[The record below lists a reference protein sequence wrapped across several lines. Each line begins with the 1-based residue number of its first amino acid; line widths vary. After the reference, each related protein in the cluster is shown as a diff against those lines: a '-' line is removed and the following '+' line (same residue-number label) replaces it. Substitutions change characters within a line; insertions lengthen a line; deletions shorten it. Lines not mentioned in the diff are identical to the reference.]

1 MKNQKKAI
9 VLGLTASMLMP
20 VCFNGGTAEAAAAD
34 TDVAAMQAEINDLT
48 ARLTDLENSLAAA
61 KEKQEAAKSEK
72 KAKKEAPTIKW
83 SGSTK
88 SGYMY
93 DEDKTGKI
101 KAEANIL
108 ARTVVDKT
116 YDVGIGLKFKATS
129 SEPKDGYSSE
139 KNKVKLTDSYV
150 GRSFGP
156 VYVRAGVQKVSL
168 GEGLW
173 LSKSSVNQFTANY
186 KMTPRDALY
195 LGYGRDSQDYLAND
209 TNKDFAPPARTRLLK
224 FAQYQ
229 HDFSKDAYAGLYVGA
244 QQPERYFGI
253 YGSTP
258 IVGKFGI
265 TAEYVRNTN
274 KDKPAQ
280 VYNITKNGPEKGSK
294 IKYGY
299 DYFGAHKDTQGYV
312 ISLNY
317 GKAKKK
323 GTWDI
328 IGQYLN
334 VDQNLFMDDGY
345 SSWKDYIDAAGFK
358 GFGLI
363 MDYATS
369 DHSKLSLLRYWAHTN
384 PDSANVD
391 KDGNSLEKS
400 PHYSTYLKFT
410 TKF

>member
-48 ARLTDLENSLAAA
+48 ARLTDLENSLATA

-93 DEDKTGKI
+93 DKSKTGKI

-108 ARTVVDKT
+108 ATTVVDKT
-116 YDVGIGLKFKATS
+116 YDVGLGLKFKSTS
-129 SEPKDGYSSE
+129 SEPNDGKYSSE
-139 KNKVKLTDSYV
+139 KNKVKLEQAYV

-195 LGYGRDSQDYLAND
+195 LGYGRDSQDYLVND
-209 TNKDFAPPARTRLLK
+209 TNKEYNPPARTRLLK

-229 HDFSKDAYAGLYVGA
+229 HDFSKDAYAGLYVGT

-274 KDKPAQ
+274 KDKPASVQ
-280 VYNITKNGPEKGSK
+280 N
-294 IKYGY
+294 KYGADIGY
-299 DYFGAHKDTQGYV
+299 GYEYFGADKNTQGYV

>member
-9 VLGLTASMLMP
+9 VLGITATMLMP

-72 KAKKEAPTIKW
+72 KAKKEAPTLKW

-93 DEDKTGKI
+93 DEKKTGKI
-101 KAEANIL
+101 KAEAKIL
-108 ARTVVDKT
+108 ATTVVDKT
-116 YDVGIGLKFKATS
+116 YDVGLGLKFKSTS
-129 SEPKDGYSSE
+129 SEPNNGKYSSE
-139 KNKVKLTDSYV
+139 KNKVKLEQAYV

-156 VYVRAGVQKVSL
+156 VYVKAGVQTVSL

-186 KMTPRDALY
+186 KMTPRDTLY
-195 LGYGRDSQDYLAND
+195 AGYGRDSQDYLVND
-209 TNKDFAPPARTRLLK
+209 TNDDNPPARTRLLK

-229 HDFSKDAYAGLYVGA
+229 HDFSKDAYAGLYFGT
-244 QQPERYFGI
+244 QQPERYLGV

-265 TAEYVRNTN
+265 SAEYVRNTN
-274 KDKPAQ
+274 KEKPGF
-280 VYNITKNGPEKGSK
+280 NG
-294 IKYGY
+294 YGY
-299 DYFGAHKDTQGYV
+299 NYFGANKNTQGYV

-334 VDQNLFMDDGY
+334 IDQNLFMDDSY
-345 SSWKDYIDAAGFK
+345 TDWDDYITADGFK

-369 DHSKLSLLRYWAHTN
+369 DHTKLSLLRYWAHTN
-384 PDSANVD
+384 PDGDNL
-391 KDGNSLEKS
+391 KGG
-400 PHYSTYLKFT
+400 TYLKFT

>member
-34 TDVAAMQAEINDLT
+34 RDVAAMQAEINDLT

-93 DEDKTGKI
+93 NEEKTGKI
-101 KAEANIL
+101 KAEASIL

-173 LSKSSVNQFTANY
+173 LSKSSVSQFTANY
-186 KMTPRDALY
+186 KMTPRDTLY
-195 LGYGRDSQDYLAND
+195 AGYGRDSQDYLGND
-209 TNKDFAPPARTRLLK
+209 TNKEYDPPARTRLLK

-229 HDFSKDAYAGLYVGA
+229 HDFSKDAYAGLYFGT

-258 IVGKFGI
+258 IVGKLGI
-265 TAEYVRNTN
+265 SAEYVRNTN
-274 KDKPAQ
+274 KDKPAL
-280 VYNITKNGPEKGSK
+280 TKINEYGADNG
-294 IKYGY
+294 YGY
-299 DYFGAHKDTQGYV
+299 KYFGANKNTQGYV

-384 PDSANVD
+384 PDGDNLKGGTGS
-391 KDGNSLEKS
+391 SLEKS

>member
-48 ARLTDLENSLAAA
+48 ARLTELENSLAAA
-61 KEKQEAAKSEK
+61 KEKQDAAKSEK

-93 DEDKTGKI
+93 DETKTGKI
-101 KAEANIL
+101 KAEAKIL
-108 ARTVVDKT
+108 ATTVVDKT
-116 YDVGIGLKFKATS
+116 YDVGIGLKFKSTS
-129 SEPKDGYSSE
+129 SEPNDGKYSSE
-139 KNKVKLTDSYV
+139 KNKIKLEQAYV

-156 VYVRAGVQKVSL
+156 VYVKAGAQTVSL

-195 LGYGRDSQDYLAND
+195 VGYGRDSQDYLVND
-209 TNKDFAPPARTRLLK
+209 TNKEYDPPARTRLLK

-229 HDFSKDAYAGLYVGA
+229 HDFSKDAYAGLYVGT

-274 KDKPAQ
+274 KDKPAL
-280 VYNITKNGPEKGSK
+280 VKNEFGADNG
-294 IKYGY
+294 YGY
-299 DYFGAHKDTQGYV
+299 KYFGADKNTQGYV

-334 VDQNLFMDDGY
+334 VDQNLFMDDSY
-345 SSWKDYIDAAGFK
+345 TDWDDYITADGFK

-384 PDSANVD
+384 PDGDNLKGGTGAP
-391 KDGNSLEKS
+391 LEKS
-400 PHYSTYLKFT
+400 SHYSTYLKFT

>member
-9 VLGLTASMLMP
+9 VLGITATMLMP

-34 TDVAAMQAEINDLT
+34 MDVAAMQAEINDLT

-72 KAKKEAPTIKW
+72 KAKKEAPTLKW

-93 DEDKTGKI
+93 DETKTGKI
-101 KAEANIL
+101 KAEAKIL
-108 ARTVVDKT
+108 ATTVVDKT
-116 YDVGIGLKFKATS
+116 YDVGLGLKFKSTS
-129 SEPKDGYSSE
+129 SEPNDGKYSSE
-139 KNKVKLTDSYV
+139 KNKVKLEQAYV

-156 VYVRAGVQKVSL
+156 VYVKAGTQTVTL

-195 LGYGRDSQDYLAND
+195 LGYGRDSQDYLVND
-209 TNKDFAPPARTRLLK
+209 TNKEYDPPARTRLLK

-229 HDFSKDAYAGLYVGA
+229 HDFSKDAYAGLYVGT

-274 KDKPAQ
+274 KDKPAL
-280 VYNITKNGPEKGSK
+280 VKNEFGADNG
-294 IKYGY
+294 YGY
-299 DYFGAHKDTQGYV
+299 KYFGADKNTQGYV

-334 VDQNLFMDDGY
+334 VDQNLFMDDSY
-345 SSWKDYIDAAGFK
+345 TDWDDYITADGFK

-384 PDSANVD
+384 PDGDNLKGGKGD
-391 KDGNSLEKS
+391 PLEKS

>member
-9 VLGLTASMLMP
+9 VLGLTAAMLMP

-93 DEDKTGKI
+93 DEKKTGKI
-101 KAEANIL
+101 KAEAKIL
-108 ARTVVDKT
+108 ATTVVDKT
-116 YDVGIGLKFKATS
+116 YDVGLGLKFKSTS
-129 SEPKDGYSSE
+129 SEPNGKKYSSE
-139 KNKVKLTDSYV
+139 KNKIKLEQAYV

-156 VYVRAGVQKVSL
+156 VYVKAGVQTVSL

-195 LGYGRDSQDYLAND
+195 LGYGRDSQDYLVND
-209 TNKDFAPPARTRLLK
+209 TNDDNPPTRTRLLK

-229 HDFSKDAYAGLYVGA
+229 HDFSKDAYAGLYFGT
-244 QQPERYFGI
+244 QQPERYFGV

-258 IVGKFGI
+258 VVGKFGVS
-265 TAEYVRNTN
+265 AEYVRNTN
-274 KDKPAQ
+274 KDKPALAKSADGAE
-280 VYNITKNGPEKGSK
+280 IS
-294 IKYGY
+294 YGY
-299 DYFGAHKDTQGYV
+299 KYLGAHKDTQGYV

-345 SSWKDYIDAAGFK
+345 TGWNDYINADGFK

-384 PDSANVD
+384 PDGDNLND
-391 KDGNSLEKS
+391 KRAPLEKS

>member
-48 ARLTDLENSLAAA
+48 ARLTELENSLAAA
-61 KEKQEAAKSEK
+61 KEKQDAAKSEK

-93 DEDKTGKI
+93 DETKTGKI
-101 KAEANIL
+101 KAEAKIL
-108 ARTVVDKT
+108 ATTVVDKT
-116 YDVGIGLKFKATS
+116 YDVGIGLKFKSTS
-129 SEPKDGYSSE
+129 SEPNDGKYSSE
-139 KNKVKLTDSYV
+139 KNKIKLEQAYV

-156 VYVRAGVQKVSL
+156 VYVKAGAQTVSL

-195 LGYGRDSQDYLAND
+195 VGYGRDSQDYLVND
-209 TNKDFAPPARTRLLK
+209 TNKEYDPPARTRLLK

-229 HDFSKDAYAGLYVGA
+229 HDFSKDAYAGLYVGT

-274 KDKPAQ
+274 KDKPAL
-280 VYNITKNGPEKGSK
+280 VKNEFGADNG
-294 IKYGY
+294 YGY
-299 DYFGAHKDTQGYV
+299 KYFGADKNTQGYV

-334 VDQNLFMDDGY
+334 VDQNLFMDDSY
-345 SSWKDYIDAAGFK
+345 TDWDDYITADGFK

-384 PDSANVD
+384 PDGDNLKGGTGAP
-391 KDGNSLEKS
+391 LEKS

>member
-34 TDVAAMQAEINDLT
+34 MDVAAMQAEINDLT
-48 ARLTDLENSLAAA
+48 ARLTDLENSLATA

-72 KAKKEAPTIKW
+72 KAKKEAPTLKW

-93 DEDKTGKI
+93 DEKKTGKI
-101 KAEANIL
+101 KAEAKIL
-108 ARTVVDKT
+108 ATTVVDKT
-116 YDVGIGLKFKATS
+116 YDVGLGLKFKSTS
-129 SEPKDGYSSE
+129 SEPNGKKYSSE
-139 KNKVKLTDSYV
+139 KNKIKLEQAYV

-156 VYVRAGVQKVSL
+156 VYVKAGVQTVSL

-186 KMTPRDALY
+186 KMTPRDTLY
-195 LGYGRDSQDYLAND
+195 AGYGRDSQDYLVND
-209 TNKDFAPPARTRLLK
+209 TNDANPPARTRLLK

-229 HDFSKDAYAGLYVGA
+229 HDFSKDAYAGLYFGT
-244 QQPERYFGI
+244 QQPERYLGV

-265 TAEYVRNTN
+265 SAEYVRNTN
-274 KDKPAQ
+274 KEKPGSSD
-280 VYNITKNGPEKGSK
+280 NG
-294 IKYGY
+294 YGY
-299 DYFGAHKDTQGYV
+299 EYFGANKNTQGYV

-334 VDQNLFMDDGY
+334 IDQNLFMDDKY
-345 SSWKDYIDAAGFK
+345 TDWDDYITADGFK

-384 PDSANVD
+384 PDGDNLEGGTKAP
-391 KDGNSLEKS
+391 LEKS
-400 PHYSTYLKFT
+400 SHYSTYLKFT

>member
-9 VLGLTASMLMP
+9 VLGITATMLMP

-93 DEDKTGKI
+93 DETKTGKI
-101 KAEANIL
+101 KAEAKIL
-108 ARTVVDKT
+108 ATTVVDKT
-116 YDVGIGLKFKATS
+116 YDVGVGLKFKSTS
-129 SEPKDGYSSE
+129 SEPNDGKYSSE
-139 KNKVKLTDSYV
+139 KNKVKLEQAYV

-156 VYVRAGVQKVSL
+156 VYVKAGTQTVTL

-195 LGYGRDSQDYLAND
+195 LGYGRDSQDYLVND
-209 TNKDFAPPARTRLLK
+209 TNKEYDPPARTRLLK

-229 HDFSKDAYAGLYVGA
+229 HDFSKDAYAGLYVGT

-274 KDKPAQ
+274 KDKPAL
-280 VYNITKNGPEKGSK
+280 VKNEFGADNG
-294 IKYGY
+294 YGY
-299 DYFGAHKDTQGYV
+299 KYFGADKNTQGYV

-334 VDQNLFMDDGY
+334 VDQNLFMDDSY
-345 SSWKDYIDAAGFK
+345 TDWDDYITADGFK

-384 PDSANVD
+384 PDGDNLKGGKGD
-391 KDGNSLEKS
+391 PLEKS

>member
-34 TDVAAMQAEINDLT
+34 MDVAAMQAEINDLT

-72 KAKKEAPTIKW
+72 KAKKEAPTLKW

-93 DEDKTGKI
+93 DEIKTGKI
-101 KAEANIL
+101 KAEAKIL
-108 ARTVVDKT
+108 ATTVVDKT
-116 YDVGIGLKFKATS
+116 YDVGLGLKFKSTS
-129 SEPKDGYSSE
+129 SEPNDGKYSSE
-139 KNKVKLTDSYV
+139 KNKVKLDQAYV

-156 VYVRAGVQKVSL
+156 VYVKAGVQSVSL

-209 TNKDFAPPARTRLLK
+209 TNKKYAPPTRTRLLK

-229 HDFSKDAYAGLYVGA
+229 HDFSKDAYAGLYVGT

-274 KDKPAQ
+274 KDKPASVQ
-280 VYNITKNGPEKGSK
+280 NEDKANIG
-294 IKYGY
+294 YGY
-299 DYFGAHKDTQGYV
+299 KYFGADKNTQGYV

-384 PDSANVD
+384 PDGDNLKGGTGS
-391 KDGNSLEKS
+391 SLEKS

>member
-34 TDVAAMQAEINDLT
+34 RDVAAMQAEINDLT

-93 DEDKTGKI
+93 DKTKTGKI
-101 KAEANIL
+101 KAEATIL
-108 ARTVVDKT
+108 ATTVVDKT
-116 YDVGIGLKFKATS
+116 YDVGLGLKFKSTS
-129 SEPKDGYSSE
+129 SEPNDKKYSLE
-139 KNKVKLTDSYV
+139 KNKVKLEQAYV

-156 VYVRAGVQKVSL
+156 VYVRAGVQKVSI

-186 KMTPRDALY
+186 KMTPRDTLY
-195 LGYGRDSQDYLAND
+195 AGYGRDSQDYLGND
-209 TNKDFAPPARTRLLK
+209 TNEEYDPQARTRLLK

-229 HDFSKDAYAGLYVGA
+229 HDFSKDAYAGLYFGT

-258 IVGKFGI
+258 IVGKLGI
-265 TAEYVRNTN
+265 SAEYVRNTN
-274 KDKPAQ
+274 KDKPALTENE
-280 VYNITKNGPEKGSK
+280 YGADNG
-294 IKYGY
+294 YGY
-299 DYFGAHKDTQGYV
+299 KYFGANKNTQGYV

-384 PDSANVD
+384 PDGDNLKGGTGS
-391 KDGNSLEKS
+391 SLEKS

>member
-1 MKNQKKAI
+1 MKNNKKAVI
-9 VLGLTASMLMP
+9 GGLTASILLQA
-20 VCFNGGTAEAAAAD
+20 CFGGGHSEAAASEP
-34 TDVAAMQAEINDLT
+34 DVAALQAEINDLT
-48 ARLTDLENSLAAA
+48 ARLNDLENSLAAA
-61 KEKQEAAKSEK
+61 KEKQEEAKSEK
-72 KAKKEAPTIKW
+72 KAKKEAPTLKW

-93 DEDKTGKI
+93 DEKKTGKI
-101 KAEANIL
+101 KAEAKIL
-108 ARTVVDKT
+108 ATTVVDKT
-116 YDVGIGLKFKATS
+116 YDVGIGLKFKSTS
-129 SEPKDGYSSE
+129 SEPNNGKYSSE
-139 KNKVKLTDSYV
+139 KNKIKLEQAYV

-156 VYVRAGVQKVSL
+156 VYVKAGVQSVSL

-173 LSKSSVNQFTANY
+173 LSKSSVNQFTASY
-186 KMTPRDALY
+186 QMTPHDTLY
-195 LGYGRDSQDYLAND
+195 TGYGRDSQDYLVND
-209 TNKDFAPPARTRLLK
+209 TNDDKPPARTRLLK

-229 HDFSKDAYAGLYVGA
+229 HDFSKNAYAGLYVGA

-274 KDKPAQ
+274 KDKPLWD
-280 VYNITKNGPEKGSK
+280 KKS
-294 IKYGY
+294 KYGY

-345 SSWKDYIDAAGFK
+345 TDWDDYITADGFK

-363 MDYATS
+363 LDYATS
-369 DHSKLSLLRYWAHTN
+369 DHTKLSLLRHWAHTN
-384 PDSANVD
+384 PDGDNLKGGTGS
-391 KDGNSLEKS
+391 SLEKS

>member
-34 TDVAAMQAEINDLT
+34 RDVAAMQAEINDLT

-72 KAKKEAPTIKW
+72 KAKKEAPTLKW

-93 DEDKTGKI
+93 DETKTGKI
-101 KAEANIL
+101 KAEAKIL

-116 YDVGIGLKFKATS
+116 YDVGLGLKFKSTS
-129 SEPKDGYSSE
+129 SEPNDGKYSSE
-139 KNKVKLTDSYV
+139 KNKVKLEQAYV

-156 VYVRAGVQKVSL
+156 VYVKAGTQTVTL

-195 LGYGRDSQDYLAND
+195 LGYGRDSQDYLVND
-209 TNKDFAPPARTRLLK
+209 TNKEYNPPARTRLLK

-229 HDFSKDAYAGLYVGA
+229 HDFSKDAYAGLYVGT

-274 KDKPAQ
+274 KDKPAL
-280 VYNITKNGPEKGSK
+280 VKNEFDGDNG
-294 IKYGY
+294 YGY
-299 DYFGAHKDTQGYV
+299 KYFGADKNTQGYV

-328 IGQYLN
+328 IGEYLN
-334 VDQNLFMDDGY
+334 VDQNLFMDDNY
-345 SSWKDYIDAAGFK
+345 TDWDDYITADGFK

-384 PDSANVD
+384 PDGDNLKGGTKAP
-391 KDGNSLEKS
+391 LEKS
-400 PHYSTYLKFT
+400 SHYSTYLKFT

>member
-34 TDVAAMQAEINDLT
+34 MDVAAMQAEINDLT

-72 KAKKEAPTIKW
+72 KAKKEAPTLKW

-93 DEDKTGKI
+93 DEKKTGKI
-101 KAEANIL
+101 KAEAKIL
-108 ARTVVDKT
+108 ATTVVDKT
-116 YDVGIGLKFKATS
+116 YDVGLGLKFKSTS
-129 SEPKDGYSSE
+129 SEPNNGKYSSE
-139 KNKVKLTDSYV
+139 KNKVKLEQAYV

-156 VYVRAGVQKVSL
+156 VYVKAGVQTVSL

-186 KMTPRDALY
+186 KMTPRDTLY
-195 LGYGRDSQDYLAND
+195 AGYGRDSQDYLVND
-209 TNKDFAPPARTRLLK
+209 TNDDNPPARTRLLK

-229 HDFSKDAYAGLYVGA
+229 HDFSKDAYAGLYFGT
-244 QQPERYFGI
+244 QQPERYLGV

-265 TAEYVRNTN
+265 SAEYVRNTN
-274 KDKPAQ
+274 KEKPGSSD
-280 VYNITKNGPEKGSK
+280 VDNG
-294 IKYGY
+294 YGY
-299 DYFGAHKDTQGYV
+299 KYFGANKNTQGYV

-334 VDQNLFMDDGY
+334 IDQNLFMDDSY
-345 SSWKDYIDAAGFK
+345 TDWDDYITADGFK

-369 DHSKLSLLRYWAHTN
+369 DHTKLSLLRYWGHTN
-384 PDSANVD
+384 PDGDNLKGGTGS
-391 KDGNSLEKS
+391 SLEKS

>member
-20 VCFNGGTAEAAAAD
+20 VCFNSGTAEAAAAD
-34 TDVAAMQAEINDLT
+34 RDVAAMQAEINDLT

-93 DEDKTGKI
+93 NEEKTGKI
-101 KAEANIL
+101 KAEASIL

-156 VYVRAGVQKVSL
+156 VYVRAGVQKVSI

-209 TNKDFAPPARTRLLK
+209 TNKKYAPPTRTRLLK

-229 HDFSKDAYAGLYVGA
+229 HDFSKDAYAGLYVGT

-274 KDKPAQ
+274 KDKPAL
-280 VYNITKNGPEKGSK
+280 TKINEDGADNG
-294 IKYGY
+294 YGY
-299 DYFGAHKDTQGYV
+299 KYFGANKNTQGYV

-384 PDSANVD
+384 PDDANVD
-391 KDGNSLEKS
+391 EDGNSLEKS

>member
-34 TDVAAMQAEINDLT
+34 RDVAAMQAEINDLT
-48 ARLTDLENSLAAA
+48 ARLTDLENSLATA

-93 DEDKTGKI
+93 NEEKTGKI
-101 KAEANIL
+101 KAEASIL

-209 TNKDFAPPARTRLLK
+209 TNKRYAPPTRTRLLK

-229 HDFSKDAYAGLYVGA
+229 HDFSKDAYAGLYVGT

-274 KDKPAQ
+274 KDKPASVQ
-280 VYNITKNGPEKGSK
+280 NKYDADIG
-294 IKYGY
+294 YGY
-299 DYFGAHKDTQGYV
+299 EYFGADKNTQGYV

-384 PDSANVD
+384 PDGDNLKGGTGS
-391 KDGNSLEKS
+391 SLEKS

>member
-34 TDVAAMQAEINDLT
+34 MDVAAMQAEINDLT

-72 KAKKEAPTIKW
+72 KAKKEAPTLKW

-93 DEDKTGKI
+93 DEKKTGKI
-101 KAEANIL
+101 KAEAKIL
-108 ARTVVDKT
+108 ATTVVDKT
-116 YDVGIGLKFKATS
+116 YDVGLGLKFKSTA
-129 SEPKDGYSSE
+129 SEPNGKKYSSE
-139 KNKVKLTDSYV
+139 KNKVKLEQAYV

-156 VYVRAGVQKVSL
+156 VYVKAGAQTVSL

-186 KMTPRDALY
+186 KMTPRDTLY
-195 LGYGRDSQDYLAND
+195 AGYGRDSQDYLVND
-209 TNKDFAPPARTRLLK
+209 TNDDNPPARTRLLK

-229 HDFSKDAYAGLYVGA
+229 HDFSKDAYAGLYFGT

-258 IVGKFGI
+258 IVGKLGI
-265 TAEYVRNTN
+265 RAEYIRNTN
-274 KDKPAQ
+274 KDKPFQ
-280 VYNITKNGPEKGSK
+280 VKNKKEADIG
-294 IKYGY
+294 YGY
-299 DYFGAHKDTQGYV
+299 DYTGASKNTSGYV
-312 ISLNY
+312 IGLNY

-323 GTWDI
+323 GTFGI
-328 IGQYLN
+328 TAEYLN
-334 VDQNLFMDDGY
+334 VDQNLFMDDNY
-345 SSWKDYIDAAGFK
+345 TDWDDYITADGFK

-391 KDGNSLEKS
+391 TEGNSLEKS

>member
-34 TDVAAMQAEINDLT
+34 TDVAAIQAEINDLT
-48 ARLTDLENSLAAA
+48 ARLTDLENNLAAA

-72 KAKKEAPTIKW
+72 KAKKEAPTLKW

-93 DEDKTGKI
+93 DEKKTGKI
-101 KAEANIL
+101 KAEAKIL
-108 ARTVVDKT
+108 ATTVVDKT
-116 YDVGIGLKFKATS
+116 YDVGLGLKFKSTS
-129 SEPKDGYSSE
+129 SEPNGKKYSSE
-139 KNKVKLTDSYV
+139 KNKIKLEQAYV

-156 VYVRAGVQKVSL
+156 VYVKAGVQTVSL

-186 KMTPRDALY
+186 KMTPRDTLY
-195 LGYGRDSQDYLAND
+195 AGYGRDSQDYLVND
-209 TNKDFAPPARTRLLK
+209 TNDANPPARTRLLK

-229 HDFSKDAYAGLYVGA
+229 HDFSKDAYAGLYFGT
-244 QQPERYFGI
+244 QQPERYLGV

-265 TAEYVRNTN
+265 SAEYVRNTN
-274 KDKPAQ
+274 KEKPGSSD
-280 VYNITKNGPEKGSK
+280 NG
-294 IKYGY
+294 YGY
-299 DYFGAHKDTQGYV
+299 KYFGANKNTQGYV

-334 VDQNLFMDDGY
+334 IDQNLFMDDKY
-345 SSWKDYIDAAGFK
+345 TDWDDYITADGFK

-369 DHSKLSLLRYWAHTN
+369 DHTKLSLLRYWGHTN
-384 PDSANVD
+384 PDGDNL
-391 KDGNSLEKS
+391 KDGTGSSLEKS

>member
-34 TDVAAMQAEINDLT
+34 MDVAAMQAEINDLT

-72 KAKKEAPTIKW
+72 KAKKEAPTLKW

-93 DEDKTGKI
+93 DEKKTGKI
-101 KAEANIL
+101 KAEAKIL
-108 ARTVVDKT
+108 ATTVVDKT
-116 YDVGIGLKFKATS
+116 YDVGLGLKFKSTS
-129 SEPKDGYSSE
+129 SEPNGKKYSSE
-139 KNKVKLTDSYV
+139 KNKIKLEQAYV

-156 VYVRAGVQKVSL
+156 VYVKAGVQTVSL

-186 KMTPRDALY
+186 KMTPRDTLY
-195 LGYGRDSQDYLAND
+195 AGYGRDSQDYLVND
-209 TNKDFAPPARTRLLK
+209 TNDANPPARTRLLK

-229 HDFSKDAYAGLYVGA
+229 HDFSKDAYAGLYFGT
-244 QQPERYFGI
+244 QQPERYLGV

-265 TAEYVRNTN
+265 SAEYVRNTN
-274 KDKPAQ
+274 KEKPGSSD
-280 VYNITKNGPEKGSK
+280 NG
-294 IKYGY
+294 YGY
-299 DYFGAHKDTQGYV
+299 KYFGANKNTQGYV

-334 VDQNLFMDDGY
+334 IDQNLFMDDKY
-345 SSWKDYIDAAGFK
+345 TDWDDYITADGFK

-369 DHSKLSLLRYWAHTN
+369 DHTKLSLLRYWGHTN
-384 PDSANVD
+384 PDGDNL
-391 KDGNSLEKS
+391 KDGTGSSLEKS

>member
-1 MKNQKKAI
+1 M
-9 VLGLTASMLMP
+9 
-20 VCFNGGTAEAAAAD
+20 
-34 TDVAAMQAEINDLT
+34 DVAAMQAEINDLT
-48 ARLTDLENSLAAA
+48 ARLTDLENSLATA

-93 DEDKTGKI
+93 DETKTGKI
-101 KAEANIL
+101 KAQAKIL
-108 ARTVVDKT
+108 ATTVVDKT
-116 YDVGIGLKFKATS
+116 YDVGLELKFKSTS
-129 SEPKDGYSSE
+129 SEPNGKKYSSE
-139 KNKVKLTDSYV
+139 KNKVKLEQAYV

-156 VYVRAGVQKVSL
+156 VYVKAGAQTVSL

-186 KMTPRDALY
+186 KMTPRDTLY
-195 LGYGRDSQDYLAND
+195 VGYGRDSQDYLAND
-209 TNKDFAPPARTRLLK
+209 TNKNEPPTRTRLLK

-229 HDFSKDAYAGLYVGA
+229 HDFSKDAYAGLYFGT
-244 QQPERYFGI
+244 QQPERYLGV

-265 TAEYVRNTN
+265 SAEYVRNTN
-274 KDKPAQ
+274 KEKPWFDSSSHNA
-280 VYNITKNGPEKGSK
+280 
-294 IKYGY
+294 YGY
-299 DYFGAHKDTQGYV
+299 DYVGANKNTQGYV

-334 VDQNLFMDDGY
+334 IDQNLFMDNGY
-345 SSWKDYIDAAGFK
+345 SGWNDYITADGFK

-369 DHSKLSLLRYWAHTN
+369 DHTKLSLLRYWAHTN

-391 KDGNSLEKS
+391 TDGNSLEKS

>member
-34 TDVAAMQAEINDLT
+34 MDVAAMQAEINDLT

-72 KAKKEAPTIKW
+72 KAKKEAPTLKW

-93 DEDKTGKI
+93 DETKTGKI
-101 KAEANIL
+101 KAEVKIL
-108 ARTVVDKT
+108 ATTVVDKT

-209 TNKDFAPPARTRLLK
+209 TNKKYAPPTRTRLLK

-229 HDFSKDAYAGLYVGA
+229 HDFSKDAYAGLYVGT

-274 KDKPAQ
+274 KDKPASVQ
-280 VYNITKNGPEKGSK
+280 NKYDADIG
-294 IKYGY
+294 YGY
-299 DYFGAHKDTQGYV
+299 EYFGADKNTQGYV

-363 MDYATS
+363 MDYAVS

-384 PDSANVD
+384 PDGDNLKGGTGS
-391 KDGNSLEKS
+391 SLEKS

>member
-20 VCFNGGTAEAAAAD
+20 VCFNSGTAEAAAAD

-93 DEDKTGKI
+93 DETKTGKI
-101 KAEANIL
+101 KAEAKIL
-108 ARTVVDKT
+108 ATTVVDKT
-116 YDVGIGLKFKATS
+116 YDVGLGLKFKSTS
-129 SEPKDGYSSE
+129 SEPNDGKYSSE
-139 KNKVKLTDSYV
+139 KNKVKLDQAYV

-156 VYVRAGVQKVSL
+156 VYVKAGAQSVSL

-186 KMTPRDALY
+186 KMTPRDTLY
-195 LGYGRDSQDYLAND
+195 AGYGRDSQDYLAND
-209 TNKDFAPPARTRLLK
+209 TNKEYDPPARTRLLK

-229 HDFSKDAYAGLYVGA
+229 HDFSKDAYAGLYFGT

-258 IVGKFGI
+258 IVGKLGI
-265 TAEYVRNTN
+265 SAEYVRNTN
-274 KDKPAQ
+274 KDKPALTENE
-280 VYNITKNGPEKGSK
+280 YGADNG
-294 IKYGY
+294 YGY
-299 DYFGAHKDTQGYV
+299 KYFGANKNTQGYV

-384 PDSANVD
+384 PDGDNLKGGTKAP
-391 KDGNSLEKS
+391 LEKS

>member
-9 VLGLTASMLMP
+9 VLGITATMLMP

-72 KAKKEAPTIKW
+72 KAKKEAPTLKW

-93 DEDKTGKI
+93 DEKKTGKI
-101 KAEANIL
+101 KAEAKIL
-108 ARTVVDKT
+108 ATTVVDKT
-116 YDVGIGLKFKATS
+116 YDVGLGLKFKSTS
-129 SEPKDGYSSE
+129 SEPNNGKYSSE
-139 KNKVKLTDSYV
+139 KNKVKLEQAYV

-156 VYVRAGVQKVSL
+156 VYVKAGVQTVSL

-186 KMTPRDALY
+186 KMTPRDTLY
-195 LGYGRDSQDYLAND
+195 AGYGRDSQDYLVND
-209 TNKDFAPPARTRLLK
+209 TNDDNPPARTRLLK

-229 HDFSKDAYAGLYVGA
+229 HDFSKDAYAGLYFGT
-244 QQPERYFGI
+244 QQPERYLGV

-265 TAEYVRNTN
+265 SAEYVRNTN
-274 KDKPAQ
+274 KENPGFSD
-280 VYNITKNGPEKGSK
+280 VDNG
-294 IKYGY
+294 YGY
-299 DYFGAHKDTQGYV
+299 KYFGANKNTQGYV

-334 VDQNLFMDDGY
+334 IDQNLFMDDSY
-345 SSWKDYIDAAGFK
+345 TDWDDYITADGFK

-369 DHSKLSLLRYWAHTN
+369 DHTKLSLLRYWAHTN
-384 PDSANVD
+384 PDGDNLKGGTGS
-391 KDGNSLEKS
+391 SLEKS

>member
-34 TDVAAMQAEINDLT
+34 RDVAAMQAEINDLT
-48 ARLTDLENSLAAA
+48 ARLTDLENSLSAA

-93 DEDKTGKI
+93 DETKTGKI
-101 KAEANIL
+101 KAEAKIL

-116 YDVGIGLKFKATS
+116 YDVGLGLKFKSTS
-129 SEPKDGYSSE
+129 SEPNDGKYSSE
-139 KNKVKLTDSYV
+139 KNKVKLEQAYV

-156 VYVRAGVQKVSL
+156 VYVKAGTQTVTL

-195 LGYGRDSQDYLAND
+195 LGYGRDSQDYLVND
-209 TNKDFAPPARTRLLK
+209 TNKEYDPPARTRLLK

-229 HDFSKDAYAGLYVGA
+229 HDFSKDAYAGLYVGT

-274 KDKPAQ
+274 KDKPAL
-280 VYNITKNGPEKGSK
+280 VKNEFGADNG
-294 IKYGY
+294 YGY
-299 DYFGAHKDTQGYV
+299 KYFGADKNTQGYV

-328 IGQYLN
+328 IGEYLN
-334 VDQNLFMDDGY
+334 VDQNLFMDDSY
-345 SSWKDYIDAAGFK
+345 TDWDDYITADGFK

-384 PDSANVD
+384 PDGDNLKGGKGAP
-391 KDGNSLEKS
+391 LEKS
-400 PHYSTYLKFT
+400 SHYSTYLKFT

>member
-34 TDVAAMQAEINDLT
+34 RDVAAMQAEINDLT
-48 ARLTDLENSLAAA
+48 ARLTDLENSLSAA

-93 DEDKTGKI
+93 DEKKTGKI
-101 KAEANIL
+101 KAEASIL

-129 SEPKDGYSSE
+129 SEPKDGYSLE

-209 TNKDFAPPARTRLLK
+209 TNKRYAPPTRTRLLK

-229 HDFSKDAYAGLYVGA
+229 HDFSKDAYAGLYFGT

-258 IVGKFGI
+258 IVGKLGI
-265 TAEYVRNTN
+265 SAEYVRNTN
-274 KDKPAQ
+274 KDKPALTE
-280 VYNITKNGPEKGSK
+280 NEDGADNG
-294 IKYGY
+294 YGY
-299 DYFGAHKDTQGYV
+299 KYFGANKNTQGYV

-363 MDYATS
+363 MDYAVS

-384 PDSANVD
+384 PDGDNLKGGTRS
-391 KDGNSLEKS
+391 SLEKS

>member
-34 TDVAAMQAEINDLT
+34 MDVAAMQAEINDLT

-93 DEDKTGKI
+93 DESKTGKI
-101 KAEANIL
+101 KAEASIL

-116 YDVGIGLKFKATS
+116 YDVGLGLKFKSTS
-129 SEPKDGYSSE
+129 SEPNDGKYSSE
-139 KNKVKLTDSYV
+139 KNKVKLEQAYV

-156 VYVRAGVQKVSL
+156 VYVKAGVQTVSL

-186 KMTPRDALY
+186 KMTPRDTLY
-195 LGYGRDSQDYLAND
+195 AGYGRDSQDYLAND
-209 TNKDFAPPARTRLLK
+209 TNDDNPPARTRLLK

-229 HDFSKDAYAGLYVGA
+229 HDFSKDAYAGLYFGT
-244 QQPERYFGI
+244 QQPERYLGV

-265 TAEYVRNTN
+265 SAEYVRNTN
-274 KDKPAQ
+274 KEKPGCSD
-280 VYNITKNGPEKGSK
+280 VDNG
-294 IKYGY
+294 YGY
-299 DYFGAHKDTQGYV
+299 KYFGANKNTQGYV

-384 PDSANVD
+384 PDGDNLKGGTGS
-391 KDGNSLEKS
+391 SLEKS

>member
-34 TDVAAMQAEINDLT
+34 MDVAAMQAEINDLT

-72 KAKKEAPTIKW
+72 KAKKEAPTLKW

-93 DEDKTGKI
+93 DEKKTGKI
-101 KAEANIL
+101 KAEAKIL
-108 ARTVVDKT
+108 ATTVVDKT
-116 YDVGIGLKFKATS
+116 YDVGLGLKFKSTS
-129 SEPKDGYSSE
+129 SEPNNGKYSSE
-139 KNKVKLTDSYV
+139 KNKVKLEQAYV

-156 VYVRAGVQKVSL
+156 VYVKAGVQTVSL

-186 KMTPRDALY
+186 KMTPRDTLY
-195 LGYGRDSQDYLAND
+195 AGYGRDSQDYLVND
-209 TNKDFAPPARTRLLK
+209 TNKDYNPPARTRLLK

-229 HDFSKDAYAGLYVGA
+229 HDFSKDAYAGLYFGT
-244 QQPERYFGI
+244 QQPERYLGV

-265 TAEYVRNTN
+265 SAEYVRNTN
-274 KDKPAQ
+274 KEKPGFGD
-280 VYNITKNGPEKGSK
+280 VDN
-294 IKYGY
+294 GY
-299 DYFGAHKDTQGYV
+299 DYKYFGANKNTQGYV

-323 GTWDI
+323 GTLDI

-334 VDQNLFMDDGY
+334 IDQNLFMDDGY
-345 SSWKDYIDAAGFK
+345 TDWDDYITADGFK

-369 DHSKLSLLRYWAHTN
+369 DHTKLSLLRYWAHTN
-384 PDSANVD
+384 PDGDNLKGGTGS
-391 KDGNSLEKS
+391 SLEKS

>member
-93 DEDKTGKI
+93 DKTKTGKI
-101 KAEANIL
+101 KAQAKIL
-108 ARTVVDKT
+108 ATTVVDKT
-116 YDVGIGLKFKATS
+116 YDVGLGLKFKSTS
-129 SEPKDGYSSE
+129 SEPNGKKYSSE
-139 KNKVKLTDSYV
+139 KNKVKLEQAYV

-156 VYVRAGVQKVSL
+156 VYVKAGAQTVSL

-186 KMTPRDALY
+186 KMTPRDTLY
-195 LGYGRDSQDYLAND
+195 AGYGRDSQDYLVND
-209 TNKDFAPPARTRLLK
+209 TNDANPPARTRLLK

-229 HDFSKDAYAGLYVGA
+229 HDFSKDAYAGLYVGT

-274 KDKPAQ
+274 KDKPALAKSADGAE
-280 VYNITKNGPEKGSK
+280 IS
-294 IKYGY
+294 YGY
-299 DYFGAHKDTQGYV
+299 KYFGAHKDTQGYV

-317 GKAKKK
+317 GNAKKK

-328 IGQYLN
+328 VGQYLN
-334 VDQNLFMDDGY
+334 VDQNLFMDNGY
-345 SSWKDYIDAAGFK
+345 TGWNDYINADGFK

-384 PDSANVD
+384 PDGDNLKGGSGD
-391 KDGNSLEKS
+391 SLEKS

>member
-9 VLGLTASMLMP
+9 VLGITAAMLMP

-93 DEDKTGKI
+93 DEKKTGKI
-101 KAEANIL
+101 KAEAKIL
-108 ARTVVDKT
+108 ATTVVDKT
-116 YDVGIGLKFKATS
+116 YDVGLGLKFKSTS
-129 SEPKDGYSSE
+129 SEPNGNKYSSE
-139 KNKVKLTDSYV
+139 KNKVKLEQAYV

-156 VYVRAGVQKVSL
+156 VYVKAGAQTVTL

-186 KMTPRDALY
+186 KMTPRDTLY
-195 LGYGRDSQDYLAND
+195 AGYGRDSQDYLVND
-209 TNKDFAPPARTRLLK
+209 TNDANPPARTRLLK

-229 HDFSKDAYAGLYVGA
+229 HDFSKDAYAGLYVGT

-274 KDKPAQ
+274 KDKPALAKSADGAE
-280 VYNITKNGPEKGSK
+280 IS
-294 IKYGY
+294 YGY
-299 DYFGAHKDTQGYV
+299 KYFGAHKDTQGYV

-317 GKAKKK
+317 GNAKKK

-328 IGQYLN
+328 VGQYLN
-334 VDQNLFMDDGY
+334 VDQNLFMDNGY
-345 SSWKDYIDAAGFK
+345 TGWNDYINADGFK

-384 PDSANVD
+384 PDGDNLKGGSGD
-391 KDGNSLEKS
+391 SLEKS

>member
-1 MKNQKKAI
+1 M
-9 VLGLTASMLMP
+9 
-20 VCFNGGTAEAAAAD
+20 
-34 TDVAAMQAEINDLT
+34 DVAAMQAEINDLT

-72 KAKKEAPTIKW
+72 KAKKEAPTLKW

-93 DEDKTGKI
+93 DETKTGKI
-101 KAEANIL
+101 KAEAKIL
-108 ARTVVDKT
+108 ATTVVDKT
-116 YDVGIGLKFKATS
+116 YDVGLGLKFKSTS
-129 SEPKDGYSSE
+129 SEPNDGKYSSE
-139 KNKVKLTDSYV
+139 KNKVKLDQAYV

-156 VYVRAGVQKVSL
+156 VYVKAGAQSVSL

-209 TNKDFAPPARTRLLK
+209 TNKKYAPPTRTRLLK

-229 HDFSKDAYAGLYVGA
+229 HDFSKDAYAGLYVGT

-274 KDKPAQ
+274 KDKPASVQ
-280 VYNITKNGPEKGSK
+280 NKDKADIG
-294 IKYGY
+294 YGY
-299 DYFGAHKDTQGYV
+299 EYFGADKNTQGYV

-384 PDSANVD
+384 PDGDDLKGGTGS
-391 KDGNSLEKS
+391 SLEKS

>member
-20 VCFNGGTAEAAAAD
+20 VCFNSGTAEAAAAD

-48 ARLTDLENSLAAA
+48 ARLTDLENSLATA

-93 DEDKTGKI
+93 NEEKTGKI
-101 KAEANIL
+101 KAEASIL

-156 VYVRAGVQKVSL
+156 VYVRAGVQKVSI

-209 TNKDFAPPARTRLLK
+209 TNKRYAPPTRTRLLK

-229 HDFSKDAYAGLYVGA
+229 HDFSKDAYAGLYVGT

-274 KDKPAQ
+274 KDKPAL
-280 VYNITKNGPEKGSK
+280 VKDEFDADNG
-294 IKYGY
+294 YGY
-299 DYFGAHKDTQGYV
+299 KYFGADKNTQGYV

-384 PDSANVD
+384 PDGDNLEGGMGAP
-391 KDGNSLEKS
+391 LEKS

>member
-34 TDVAAMQAEINDLT
+34 RDVAAMQAEINDLT

-61 KEKQEAAKSEK
+61 KEKQESAKSEK
-72 KAKKEAPTIKW
+72 KAKKEAPTLKW

-93 DEDKTGKI
+93 DEKKTGKI
-101 KAEANIL
+101 KAEAKIL

-116 YDVGIGLKFKATS
+116 YDVGLGLKFKSTS
-129 SEPKDGYSSE
+129 SEPNNGKYSSE
-139 KNKVKLTDSYV
+139 KNKVKLEQAYV

-156 VYVRAGVQKVSL
+156 VYVKAGVQTVSL

-186 KMTPRDALY
+186 KMTPRDTLY
-195 LGYGRDSQDYLAND
+195 AGYGRDSQDYLVND
-209 TNKDFAPPARTRLLK
+209 TNDANPPARTRLLK

-229 HDFSKDAYAGLYVGA
+229 HDFSKDAYAGLYFGT
-244 QQPERYFGI
+244 QQPERYLGV

-258 IVGKFGI
+258 IVGKLGI
-265 TAEYVRNTN
+265 SAEYVRNTN
-274 KDKPAQ
+274 KEKPGFGD
-280 VYNITKNGPEKGSK
+280 VDNG
-294 IKYGY
+294 YGY
-299 DYFGAHKDTQGYV
+299 KYFGANKNTQGYV

-334 VDQNLFMDDGY
+334 IDQNLFMDDHY
-345 SSWKDYIDAAGFK
+345 TDWDDYITADGFK

-369 DHSKLSLLRYWAHTN
+369 DHTKLSLLRYWAHTN
-384 PDSANVD
+384 PDGDNL
-391 KDGNSLEKS
+391 KDGTGSSLEKS

>member
-34 TDVAAMQAEINDLT
+34 MDVAAMQAEINDLT

-72 KAKKEAPTIKW
+72 KAKKEAPTLKW

-93 DEDKTGKI
+93 DEKKTGKI
-101 KAEANIL
+101 KAEAKIL
-108 ARTVVDKT
+108 ATTVVDKT
-116 YDVGIGLKFKATS
+116 YDVGLGLKFKSTS
-129 SEPKDGYSSE
+129 SEPNNGKYSSE
-139 KNKVKLTDSYV
+139 KNKVKLEQAYV

-156 VYVRAGVQKVSL
+156 VYVKAGVQTVSL

-186 KMTPRDALY
+186 KMTPRDTLY
-195 LGYGRDSQDYLAND
+195 AGYGRDSQDYLVND
-209 TNKDFAPPARTRLLK
+209 TNDDNPPARTRLLK

-229 HDFSKDAYAGLYVGA
+229 HDFSKDAYAGLYFGT
-244 QQPERYFGI
+244 QQPERYLGV

-265 TAEYVRNTN
+265 SAEYVRNTN
-274 KDKPAQ
+274 KEKPGFGD
-280 VYNITKNGPEKGSK
+280 VDNG
-294 IKYGY
+294 YGY
-299 DYFGAHKDTQGYV
+299 KYFGANKNTQGYV

-334 VDQNLFMDDGY
+334 IDQNLFMDDGY
-345 SSWKDYIDAAGFK
+345 TDWDDYITADGFK

-369 DHSKLSLLRYWAHTN
+369 DHTKLSLLRYWAHTN
-384 PDSANVD
+384 PDGDNLKGGTGS
-391 KDGNSLEKS
+391 SLEKS

>member
-34 TDVAAMQAEINDLT
+34 MDVAAMQAEINDLT
-48 ARLTDLENSLAAA
+48 ARLTDLENSLATA

-72 KAKKEAPTIKW
+72 KAKKEAPTLKW

-93 DEDKTGKI
+93 DETKTGKI
-101 KAEANIL
+101 KAQAKIL
-108 ARTVVDKT
+108 ATTVVDKT
-116 YDVGIGLKFKATS
+116 YDVGLGLKFKSTS
-129 SEPKDGYSSE
+129 SEPNGKKYSSE
-139 KNKVKLTDSYV
+139 KNKVKLEQAYV

-156 VYVRAGVQKVSL
+156 VYVKAGAQSVSL

-186 KMTPRDALY
+186 KMTPRDTLY
-195 LGYGRDSQDYLAND
+195 VGYGRDSQDYLAND
-209 TNKDFAPPARTRLLK
+209 KNKKEPPTRTRLLK

-229 HDFSKDAYAGLYVGA
+229 HDFSKDAYAGLYFGT

-258 IVGKFGI
+258 IVGKLGI
-265 TAEYVRNTN
+265 SAEYVRNTN
-274 KDKPAQ
+274 KDKPAL
-280 VYNITKNGPEKGSK
+280 TKINEYDADNG
-294 IKYGY
+294 YGY
-299 DYFGAHKDTQGYV
+299 KYFGANKNTQGYV

-363 MDYATS
+363 MDYAVS

-384 PDSANVD
+384 PDGDNLKGGTGS
-391 KDGNSLEKS
+391 SLEKS

>member
-34 TDVAAMQAEINDLT
+34 MDVAAMQAEINDLT
-48 ARLTDLENSLAAA
+48 ARLTDLENSLATA

-93 DEDKTGKI
+93 DEKKTGKI
-101 KAEANIL
+101 KAEAKIL
-108 ARTVVDKT
+108 ATTVVDKT
-116 YDVGIGLKFKATS
+116 YDVGLGLKFKSTS
-129 SEPKDGYSSE
+129 SEPSEDKYSSE
-139 KNKVKLTDSYV
+139 KNKVKLEQAYV

-156 VYVRAGVQKVSL
+156 VYVKAGVQTVSL

-186 KMTPRDALY
+186 KMTPRDTLY
-195 LGYGRDSQDYLAND
+195 AGYGRDSQDYLVND
-209 TNKDFAPPARTRLLK
+209 TNDGKPPARTRLLK

-229 HDFSKDAYAGLYVGA
+229 HDFSKDAYAGLYFGT
-244 QQPERYFGI
+244 QQPERYFGV

-258 IVGKFGI
+258 VVGKFGVS
-265 TAEYVRNTN
+265 AEYVRNTN
-274 KDKPAQ
+274 KTKPGLDD
-280 VYNITKNGPEKGSK
+280 NLNNG
-294 IKYGY
+294 YGY
-299 DYFGAHKDTQGYV
+299 KYFGANKNTQGYV

-334 VDQNLFMDDGY
+334 IDQNLFMDDKY
-345 SSWKDYIDAAGFK
+345 TDWDDYITAAGFK

-384 PDSANVD
+384 PDGDNL
-391 KDGNSLEKS
+391 KDGTKAPLEKS
-400 PHYSTYLKFT
+400 SHYSTYLKFT

>member
-20 VCFNGGTAEAAAAD
+20 VCFNSGTAEAAAAD

-72 KAKKEAPTIKW
+72 KAKKEAPTLKW

-93 DEDKTGKI
+93 DETKTGKI
-101 KAEANIL
+101 KAEAKIL
-108 ARTVVDKT
+108 ATTVVDKT
-116 YDVGIGLKFKATS
+116 YDVGLGLKFKSTS
-129 SEPKDGYSSE
+129 SEPNDGKYSSE
-139 KNKVKLTDSYV
+139 KNKVKLDQAYV

-156 VYVRAGVQKVSL
+156 VYVKAGAQSVSL

-186 KMTPRDALY
+186 KMTPRDTLY
-195 LGYGRDSQDYLAND
+195 AGYGRDSQDYLGND
-209 TNKDFAPPARTRLLK
+209 TNKEYDPPARTRLLK

-229 HDFSKDAYAGLYVGA
+229 HDFSKDAYAGLYFGT

-258 IVGKFGI
+258 IVGKLGI
-265 TAEYVRNTN
+265 SAEYVRNTN
-274 KDKPAQ
+274 KDKPAL
-280 VYNITKNGPEKGSK
+280 TKINEYGADNG
-294 IKYGY
+294 YGY
-299 DYFGAHKDTQGYV
+299 KYFGANKNTQGYV

-363 MDYATS
+363 MDYAVS

-384 PDSANVD
+384 PDGDNLKGGTGS
-391 KDGNSLEKS
+391 SLEKS